1 MNLATQPARLS
12 AQLNSSNL
20 ASASYDVWSFTL
32 EIQFRNQRV
41 YEYSDVPPEIY
52 DGLMAATSPGRY
64 HHAHIK
70 KQFRYRRLL

>member
-1 MNLATQPARLS
+1 MLDTALQSTNLRA
-12 AQLNSSNL
+12 
-20 ASASYDVWSFTL
+20 ASYEVWDATL
-32 EIQFRNQRV
+32 TIEFHSGAV
-41 YEYSDVPPEIY
+41 YAYDAVPPEIY